1 MKRPITASLAAFGL
15 VAGALGCAG
24 NSAKVD
30 EGTASATDTTPAPP
44 PGYSGMERD
53 TTQPQP
59 AQTPTDTFL
68 QRQGTGAPQDTM
80 GYSGLERVD
89 TTGQQHGQNDTTA
102 MPGMDSTAAG
112 RMDSTGMSGGAM
124 DSTGTNR

>member
-1 MKRPITASLAAFGL
+1 MNRKITASLATL
-15 VAGALGCAG
+15 ALAIAVPGCAS
-24 NSAKVD
+24 NTARVD
-30 EGTASATDTTPAPP
+30 DETAAARDTTPSPP

-80 GYSGLERVD
+80 GYSGIERVD
-89 TTGQQHGQNDTTA
+89 TTGGVGGRIDTT
-102 MPGMDSTAAG
+102 GVTGVDTS
-112 RMDSTGMSGGAM
+112 GMSGGVSDTART
-124 DSTGTNR
+124 SP